1 MHLSDRDKVIVKSP
15 EQYNDSNN
23 DIIIISRPRS
33 LIIII
38 SATYPKWS
46 NNMPVLR
53 INAVKNDI
61 IIIIILRFIY
71 LYHSDRTDNNII
83 GFIKIRK
90 VHIRLLIITNKKKYL
105 I

>member
-1 MHLSDRDKVIVKSP
+1 M
-15 EQYNDSNN
+15 Y
-23 DIIIISRPRS
+23 
-33 LIIII
+33 I

-83 GFIKIRK
+83 GSIEIRK
-90 VHIRLLIITNKKKYL
+90 VHIRLLIITNKKKIL
-105 I
+105 NIIMITDKDKQKR